1 MGWKTAVGAGLLGG
15 LAGFIGGYIVK
26 GNQSKIPNT
35 KELKENL
42 RKECN
47 KFLKSIKKDLKQ
59 SKEATIW
66 YKKVEK
72 WVENILSIVNSLPD
86 IESKSAAS
94 TSKLNKLKLEAD
106 RLDKVTRI
114 LFEEAE
120 KNKYI
125 SNPGI
130 LTWLTYS
137 TGDLINAY
145 DKLTEVKS
153 FSNIVV
159 EDSWYT
165 RMQSNTTTSEYSD
178 PVTKKQSIFSKAK
191 KGKIGKAYDRSE
203 DLDENYKAELDD
215 RGIRDTHSK
224 YDKNKSS
231 YNIAPQYVKGTVKGT
246 LKGLRNGALVGGALG
261 TAGGA
266 FLGPVGALAGGA
278 VGTAVG
284 APIGLAVGALR
295 GGVKAV
301 KRKTKNI
308 ENERKGYLKDF
319 DREKDLIN
327 RLKDGRK

>member
-42 RKECN
+42 RKECD

-72 WVENILSIVNSLPD
+72 CVENILSIVNSLPD

-106 RLDKVTRI
+106 KLDKVTRI

-165 RMQSNTTTSEYSD
+165 RMQSNLETRQQATFKKWIDRGASD
-178 PVTKKQSIFSKAK
+178 
-191 KGKIGKAYDRSE
+191 
-203 DLDENYKAELDD
+203 DENYERELARRSIGKGRSLVGSSASKLEAT
-215 RGIRDTHSK
+215 RGKLTGTIDGLK
-224 YDKNKSS
+224 Y
-231 YNIAPQYVKGTVKGT
+231 GT
-246 LKGLRNGALVGGALG
+246 LGGLG
-261 TAGGA
+261 TGAAIGAGVGSVVPVVGTAIGA
-266 FLGPVGALAGGA
+266 GVGAIGGALAGGIGGAIIKGNRRAKKNVNSIQKDRLRHLDA
-278 VGTAVG
+278 VDAEI
-284 APIGLAVGALR
+284 ARSNKLL
-295 GGVKAV
+295 
-301 KRKTKNI
+301 
-308 ENERKGYLKDF
+308 KGK
-319 DREKDLIN
+319 
-327 RLKDGRK
+327 

>member
-42 RKECN
+42 RKECD

-72 WVENILSIVNSLPD
+72 CVENILSIVNSLPD

-106 RLDKVTRI
+106 KLDKVTRI

-165 RMQSNTTTSEYSD
+165 RMQSNLETRQQATFKGWMDKGRSD
-178 PVTKKQSIFSKAK
+178 DEAYERELAK
-191 KGKIGKAYDRSE
+191 
-203 DLDENYKAELDD
+203 
-215 RGIRDTHSK
+215 RGIGEGRSLVGKSASQLEVTRGKLTGIKDGLK
-224 YDKNKSS
+224 Y
-231 YNIAPQYVKGTVKGT
+231 GTVG
-246 LKGLRNGALVGGALG
+246 GLGAGAALG
-261 TAGGA
+261 AGIGSVVPVVGTAIGA
-266 FLGPVGALAGGA
+266 GVGAVGGALAGGIGGAIFNGNRRAKKELKNIQRDRLRHLDA
-278 VGTAVG
+278 VDSEIARSKK
-284 APIGLAVGALR
+284 LAV
-295 GGVKAV
+295 K
-301 KRKTKNI
+301 
-308 ENERKGYLKDF
+308 
-319 DREKDLIN
+319 
-327 RLKDGRK
+327 

>member
-1 MGWKTAVGAGLLGG
+1 MGWKTAVGAGILGG

-42 RKECN
+42 RKECD

-72 WVENILSIVNSLPD
+72 CVENILSIVNSLPD

-106 RLDKVTRI
+106 KLDKVTRI

-165 RMQSNTTTSEYSD
+165 RMQSNLETRNQATFKKWIDRGNSD
-178 PVTKKQSIFSKAK
+178 
-191 KGKIGKAYDRSE
+191 
-203 DLDENYKAELDD
+203 DENYERELAR
-215 RGIRDTHSK
+215 RGIG
-224 YDKNKSS
+224 KNRSLVGKSAS
-231 YNIAPQYVKGTVKGT
+231 QLEATRGKLSGIKDGLKWGT
-246 LKGLRNGALVGGALG
+246 LGGLGTGAALGAGVGSVVPVVGTAIGAGVGALG
-261 TAGGA
+261 
-266 FLGPVGALAGGA
+266 GALAGGI
-278 VGTAVG
+278 GG
-284 APIGLAVGALR
+284 AI
-295 GGVKAV
+295 
-301 KRKTKNI
+301 I
-308 ENERKGYLKDF
+308 KGNRRAKKYVNSIQK
-319 DREKDLIN
+319 N
-327 RLKDGRK
+327 RLRHLDAVDAEIARSNKLLKVKQ